1 MRTFKKQTK
10 NNILS
15 ELLAIRGYFLISSP
29 DLVLAVRGQKRREV
43 GGEGRGGNEIWQNT
57 NRNER

>member
-1 MRTFKKQTK
+1 MQETNVFFSKIRTDTDE
-10 NNILS
+10 NT
-15 ELLAIRGYFLISSP
+15 LISCP
-29 DLVLAVRGQKRREV
+29 DLVLAVRGQKKTGEG

>member
-43 GGEGRGGNEIWQNT
+43 GGEERGGNEIWQNT

>member
-1 MRTFKKQTK
+1 M
-10 NNILS
+10 
-15 ELLAIRGYFLISSP
+15 ISSP
-29 DLVLAVRGQKRREV
+29 DPVLAVRGQKIGGG

>member
-1 MRTFKKQTK
+1 M
-10 NNILS
+10 LS
-15 ELLAIRGYFLISSP
+15 RMSEA
-29 DLVLAVRGQKRREV
+29 DLVLAVRGQKTWEG

>member
-1 MRTFKKQTK
+1 M
-10 NNILS
+10 
-15 ELLAIRGYFLISSP
+15 ISSP
-29 DLVLAVRGQKRREV
+29 DLVLAVRGQKKKTGEGGGEG